1 MEELTELETE
11 WVCYVKDVADGKIN
25 LKMYQRLQFALV
37 SEVSTSSESNVK
49 SEKTT
54 PSVSGKPKG
63 GQAQQ
68 QIESQI
74 EIAKGRILTTVKSL
88 SELNLKNKLGV
99 KPPHPKTKK
108 QKIVRDNSVNSN
120 FELSARKEENR
131 MKKDTVSLG
140 KKVTSPDLSAG
151 KPTKM
156 DISLTQIHSIFNIL
170 TVLAIRIKRRN
181 SDIIHTVRKMRP

>member
-1 MEELTELETE
+1 M
-11 WVCYVKDVADGKIN
+11 
-25 LKMYQRLQFALV
+25 LV
-37 SEVSTSSESNVK
+37 SEVSTSPESNV
-49 SEKTT
+49 ELEETT
-54 PSVSGKPKG
+54 PSVEGKPKG

-68 QIESQI
+68 QIEIQI
-74 EIAKGRILTTVKSL
+74 EIAKGHILTTVKSL
-88 SELNLKNKLGV
+88 SELNLKNKLRV
-99 KPPHPKTKK
+99 EPPHPKTKK

-120 FELSARKEENR
+120 FELSPRKEENR

-140 KKVTSPDLSAG
+140 SKVASPDLSAG